1 MSAAELFPGA
11 GASPGVEVWRI
22 ERLEPVKQPR
32 DFSGKFHVGDS
43 YVVLHAFEASRDRS
57 PDDDGAIGGS
67 SASPSSPSSS
77 SSSRPP
83 RAARL
88 AMNVH
93 HWIGAASSQDDAG
106 AAATLMTVELDRVLG
121 DENPTQL
128 FLETQ
133 GAESGEFLQLWRHSG
148 VAYLDGG
155 VDGTPL
161 AELDARSCETRLLR
175 VEGGGRCAR
184 AWQVP
189 ARASSLNSGDVF
201 ILDAGRRLY
210 QARSITTLVPI
221 RPRRRGERRSS
232 RTLLPGVSLRPSSLA
247 FNPRHTSTPFNST
260 PDAFQLHPAVR
271 SYGPSTLSG
280 TGKSRAAASAPRP

>member
-1 MSAAELFPGA
+1 
-11 GASPGVEVWRI
+11 VWRI
-22 ERLEPVKQPR
+22 ERIEPVKQPR

-232 RTLLPGVSLRPSSLA
+232 RTLLPGVSLRPSPLA

>member
-77 SSSRPP
+77 SSSRAP

-106 AAATLMTVELDRVLG
+106 AAATLMTVELDRLLERRQLELKGV
-121 DENPTQL
+121 ESVRPTQL
-128 FLETQ
+128 FL
-133 GAESGEFLQLWRHSG
+133 
-148 VAYLDGG
+148 
-155 VDGTPL
+155 
-161 AELDARSCETRLLR
+161 
-175 VEGGGRCAR
+175 
-184 AWQVP
+184 
-189 ARASSLNSGDVF
+189 
-201 ILDAGRRLY
+201 
-210 QARSITTLVPI
+210 
-221 RPRRRGERRSS
+221 
-232 RTLLPGVSLRPSSLA
+232 
-247 FNPRHTSTPFNST
+247 
-260 PDAFQLHPAVR
+260 
-271 SYGPSTLSG
+271 
-280 TGKSRAAASAPRP
+280 